1 MPRFGRTRSIKR
13 SSSTSLL
20 SRVGEERYIKTGQES
35 PKTMP
40 KKRKR
45 LRKFNRP
52 RAQSGRNSQM
62 LGGEWLHAAA
72 QRSVQWWRQC
82 KGRRHSLEA
91 RRQKKPRLVV
101 SSPVHINSSQTA
113 LVYSVLPV
121 LPELG
126 SGPQDTRKL
135 GLQWEALG
143 SHPIWRTGERQD
155 ER

>member
-1 MPRFGRTRSIKR
+1 MPRFGRTRSTKR
-13 SSSTSLL
+13 SSSTSSL
-20 SRVGEERYIKTGQES
+20 SRVGEERYIKTGRES

-40 KKRKR
+40 KKRKK
-45 LRKFNRP
+45 LQKSNRP
-52 RAQSGRNSQM
+52 RAKSGNNGDM
-62 LGGEWLHAAA
+62 VGGRWLQAAA

-82 KGRRHSLEA
+82 RGRRHSLEA

-101 SSPVHINSSQTA
+101 SSPMHMGSSRTA
-113 LVYSVLPV
+113 LVYSALPV

-135 GLQWEALG
+135 GLQWEALE
-143 SHPIWRTGERQD
+143 SHPIWWTGERQD